1 MIFDIEEKQKT
12 NISLLHAVRF
22 VDKAQKN
29 VMQSTIINCFKK
41 AGFTNVA
48 IAETELDPFIDAN
61 IQQHQS
67 TVTTHLQIKEPTTF
81 QEFVTFDDDISLSGL
96 YTDADIIASV
106 STENDEIS
114 DNETIAIT
122 EEKSVTNNDAKRAV
136 STLTT
141 YFEGIEKVENNIF
154 TSLNTIENMIDH
166 QYFTSKSQTEI
177 TDFFK

>member
-1 MIFDIEEKQKT
+1 M
-12 NISLLHAVRF
+12 
-22 VDKAQKN
+22 
-29 VMQSTIINCFKK
+29 
-41 AGFTNVA
+41 
-48 IAETELDPFIDAN
+48 
-61 IQQHQS
+61 
-67 TVTTHLQIKEPTTF
+67 QIKEPTTF